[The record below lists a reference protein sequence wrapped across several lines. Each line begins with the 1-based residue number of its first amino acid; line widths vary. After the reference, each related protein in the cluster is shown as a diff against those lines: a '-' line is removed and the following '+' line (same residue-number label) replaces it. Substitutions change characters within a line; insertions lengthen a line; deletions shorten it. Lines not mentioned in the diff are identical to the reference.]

1 MLPLKRAH
9 RLRRCDTCCRASS
22 SRCSSPPP
30 PRASEHGTPGAAGIG
45 DPLYATL
52 GNGGYDALHYDVDL
66 RYATTDP
73 AQQIDGTVTMV
84 ARATQALSRFNLD
97 FGGDSVGSITVDGR
111 AARWA
116 PDGEELVITPRHTLA
131 KGRPFVVQVRHFTAT
146 PGVPDPADLLATPF
160 ITTPD
165 GTVTAGQPDSTHD
178 FLPTNDHPR
187 DKASYTLRFDVP
199 AGTTAVGNGVLLGRS
214 THRGR
219 TVWRYLQRQP
229 MASEL
234 IQLAVGNY
242 DVTVRGRH
250 AGVFVRDVTPPSLTP
265 TIVPKLAVELEQLDW
280 MEDRVGDYPFDTY
293 GSLVV
298 DTAFGFALETQTLS
312 LYDIPWFTVYGEGT
326 WNPTMLHE
334 LAHMWFGDSVAP
346 YEWSDVWLNE
356 GHATWY
362 QWLWGSEKGFL
373 GEDLGTGTNDLD
385 ESIRLVYGIEDQ
397 LRAAG
402 GPPGQPQSG
411 DPYDVFDIN
420 RYWGGA
426 LVLFA
431 LREEIGIPA
440 FERLERAWVREVPRR
455 RGDHGRLHRARVAH
469 RRPRPRPVPARL
481 ALRPDDAADAE
492 PPGLGRPA
500 GGGRGQ
506 DARGEPQPAAGL
518 QEALR
523 SAAISATS
531 AGSGRHGRGAPSTV
545 RRRPNGR
552 ACHGGGMARSPAYV
566 AVLGL
571 AALCYVALGVVL
583 PRLPGHVTGELG
595 AGTVAVGLAVGAV
608 SLAGVVLR
616 PVGGR
621 IADARGPR
629 PVVVAGA
636 LAMAAG
642 AALALLGGG
651 IAWLIATRLVV
662 GAGEGAMMAAC
673 VTWLLWLAPPDRRG
687 RAIGHI
693 GAGELRRARRRARAG
708 DRAPRRPGGPARRG
722 RRGAAAR
729 GRRRHAAARA
739 ARARAGSRARRSSPG
754 RRCGPGP
761 GSRS

>member
-1 MLPLKRAH
+1 MRYLLPGLLVALLLAAPAPAR
-9 RLRRCDTCCRASS
+9 
-22 SRCSSPPP
+22 
-30 PRASEHGTPGAAGIG
+30 EHGTPGAAGIG

-84 ARATQALSRFNLD
+84 ARATQALSQFNLD

-440 FERLERAWVREVPRR
+440 FERLERAWVRKYRD
-455 RGDHGRLHRARVAH
+455 GVATTDDFI
-469 RRPRPRPVPARL
+469 AL
-481 ALRPDDAADAE
+481 A
-492 PPGLGRPA
+492 
-500 GGGRGQ
+500 
-506 DARGEPQPAAGL
+506 
-518 QEALR
+518 
-523 SAAISATS
+523 S
-531 AGSGRHGRGAPSTV
+531 
-545 RRRPNGR
+545 
-552 ACHGGGMARSPAYV
+552 
-566 AVLGL
+566 
-571 AALCYVALGVVL
+571 
-583 PRLPGHVTGELG
+583 
-595 AGTVAVGLAVGAV
+595 
-608 SLAGVVLR
+608 
-616 PVGGR
+616 R
-621 IADARGPR
+621 IAGRDLGPFLR
-629 PVVVAGA
+629 AWLYDPTTPPMPNHPDWVVQP
-636 LAMAAG
+636 AG
-642 AALALLGGG
+642 AAAKTLAASLNP
-651 IAWLIATRLVV
+651 
-662 GAGEGAMMAAC
+662 
-673 VTWLLWLAPPDRRG
+673 PPDFRKR
-687 RAIGHI
+687 
-693 GAGELRRARRRARAG
+693 
-708 DRAPRRPGGPARRG
+708 
-722 RRGAAAR
+722 
-729 GRRRHAAARA
+729 
-739 ARARAGSRARRSSPG
+739 
-754 RRCGPGP
+754 
-761 GSRS
+761 